1 MAWPDMRHPSADP
14 DLTLY
19 SRDMIFRVSS
29 SPVFR
34 SAIAS
39 LIDNPESLQKDAALL
54 TNDEWD
60 ILEDA
65 VRDIFLEVAPTVC
78 NATVPPD
85 LEEAYNDDPLPSIVG
100 ADGVFAIFDPAGFGL
115 GETWFTSAED
125 AILDARSNWIDLDFC
140 DSVDK

>member
-1 MAWPDMRHPSADP
+1 MALQDMRNPSADP
-14 DLTLY
+14 DLTLF
-19 SRDMIFRVSS
+19 SRDMIFRVAS
-29 SPVFR
+29 SPIFR

-125 AILDARSNWIDLDFC
+125 AILDARSNWFDLDFC
-140 DSVDK
+140 DSLDK